1 MSEVLRYMP
10 VELTSDLLRAVREH
24 PTTSVEDKEEWYA
37 RCGWLICAWDVL
49 QEEVAKRPKNRD
61 AVPVPAEALQWLF
74 GEVGT
79 FEPAN
84 AGQPQPEGYKRPT
97 YWWRGEFRRRSGLD

>member
-1 MSEVLRYMP
+1 MNPVLRYMP

-49 QEEVAKRPKNRD
+49 MAEVEKRDSNRD
-61 AVPVPAEALQWLF
+61 AVQIPSDALKWLF

-79 FEPAN
+79 FEPPG
-84 AGQPQPEGYKRPT
+84 AGLAPPKGYKLPT
-97 YWWRGEFRRRSGLD
+97 YWWRSEFKRRAGL